1 VLRFLRR
8 NWLEITLPAT
18 VAVIVWAAFNFR

>member
-8 NWLEITLPAT
+8 NWLEVTLPAAV
-18 VAVIVWAAFNFR
+18 VAIVWAAFHFR